1 MFELRSY
8 SLGGLTWLLLPRQ
21 SLPREAAQE
30 VRKGTADS
38 GLDSGSVWELGR
50 VPGLRASYSPEGGG
64 KRQRSL
70 FRVPQCAARHRCAWE
85 NLFSLS
91 MLWVSLSVLPN

>member
-30 VRKGTADS
+30 DRKGTTGP
-38 GLDSGSVWELGR
+38 GLDSGSAWELGR
-50 VPGLRASYSPEGGG
+50 VPWPSSFVFLRGRWEASEVTFPSASVCCSALTRLG
-64 KRQRSL
+64 KPL
-70 FRVPQCAARHRCAWE
+70 FTQHA
-85 NLFSLS
+85 LGFLKLTS
-91 MLWVSLSVLPN
+91 